1 MEKDQKNKVAES
13 LIKPFGLASM
23 SVRVSGAP
31 LQENVNR
38 KVMQFLLTATDK
50 MLPLWMAHEEKIK
63 VHEVYRFKKL
73 TVRTQQIW

>member
-1 MEKDQKNKVAES
+1 MEKDQKKKLRNQVAKS

-23 SVRVSGAP
+23 SARVSGAP

-50 MLPLWMAHEEKIK
+50 VLPL
-63 VHEVYRFKKL
+63 
-73 TVRTQQIW
+73 